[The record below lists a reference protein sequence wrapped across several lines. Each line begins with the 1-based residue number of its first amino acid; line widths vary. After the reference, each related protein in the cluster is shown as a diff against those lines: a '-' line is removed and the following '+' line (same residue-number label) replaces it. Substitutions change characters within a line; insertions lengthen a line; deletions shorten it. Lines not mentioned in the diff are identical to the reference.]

1 MKRSVNEFNSRSETS
16 KEKDSEIEG
25 RLVELSNLKKKEVKR
40 KKSEYENNVESLSD
54 PQWSVREIKMSINSL
69 RKRGNYSE
77 KKYLRKQYLKI
88 SKIWCVC

>member
-1 MKRSVNEFNSRSETS
+1 MISEMKRSVNEFNSRSETS

-54 PQWSVREIKMSINSL
+54 PQ
-69 RKRGNYSE
+69 
-77 KKYLRKQYLKI
+77 
-88 SKIWCVC
+88 